1 MAIADTVWGRLV
13 RFNAPRGSH
22 GVKGSAAAVCSV
34 LLRIAKSLGRG
45 TRSAAIWAAPHL
57 VMVALWICLAL
68 VYAARG
74 LGYATY
80 HTAVWLYRALVYA
93 ARGLGYATYHTTM
106 WLYRALVYAARGA
119 GDATYHAA
127 VWSAPRA
134 VAVIATTTLATFWLT
149 VKTVILAARSVR
161 GFFRILPQ
169 IATPMRLAV

>member
-22 GVKGSAAAVCSV
+22 GVKRSAAATCSV
-34 LLRIAKSLGRG
+34 LLRIAKSLARG

-80 HTAVWLYRALVYA
+80 YTTVWLCRALVYAARGLGYATYHTAVWLYRVLVYA

-119 GDATYHAA
+119 G
-127 VWSAPRA
+127 
-134 VAVIATTTLATFWLT
+134 
-149 VKTVILAARSVR
+149 
-161 GFFRILPQ
+161 
-169 IATPMRLAV
+169 